1 MLISEYRKHDRQY
14 FYKYTTANTA
24 KIILVNKTLRFCSP
38 QLFNDPFDVTRK
50 LRLPVDSEELS
61 GAVVTEFANLIRTG
75 SIPTDQYN
83 PRLCL
88 LLEYTA
94 SLTEKQRQSLSD
106 QLSDPGLVPKLDQL
120 PSFRELEDKWK
131 WFIPRFRILSFT
143 EEHDNTVMWS
153 SYSDAYKGVVLELE
167 CLDIYDSAFLLA
179 RPVIYSDELPVV
191 GTLNLWVRM
200 LTGQASFDYQEM
212 FGKLEYIKST
222 RWQYEKEWRVSSFE
236 KNSSELFSDYKMN
249 PRTFTKVFFGKDVS
263 EQDRKD
269 LLDLLVFDLSHVEAY
284 EMLVDDTRGRLQF
297 ARIK

>member
-1 MLISEYRKHDRQY
+1 M
-14 FYKYTTANTA
+14 
-24 KIILVNKTLRFCSP
+24 
-38 QLFNDPFDVTRK
+38 
-50 LRLPVDSEELS
+50 
-61 GAVVTEFANLIRTG
+61 
-75 SIPTDQYN
+75 
-83 PRLCL
+83 
-88 LLEYTA
+88 
-94 SLTEKQRQSLSD
+94 
-106 QLSDPGLVPKLDQL
+106 VPKLDQL

-153 SYSDAYKGVVLELE
+153 SYSAAYKGVVLELE